1 MKLWFSRER
10 GNASK
15 ESPHKDSVQKALD
28 DLLSFATET
37 DNSSVLRQAREL
49 YFGKIGQV
57 FEDDPDFDQRMST
70 FLEWYIFDYKSGGA
84 ETSTLFE
91 KFVDSRR
98 GSLSSE
104 KMIFLMAIGK
114 HTHSVFLVQYSK
126 QGRIK
131 LKDLV
136 TGTAY
141 WLASEDN
148 LEKGDVIEKR
158 IICIDNSCCLFNTY
172 SLHPKQ
178 AYKPIFSEMK
188 KMKKS
193 GVKPDFFVTLQAM
206 QVKWRRSRN
215 IKVRDIYNF

>member
-1 MKLWFSRER
+1 MNLWFSRER

-15 ESPHKDSVQKALD
+15 ESPHKDSVQKTLD
-28 DLLSFATET
+28 DLLSFATEM
-37 DNSSVLRQAREL
+37 DNSSGLRQGREF

-57 FEDDPDFDQRMST
+57 FEDEPDFDQRMST
-70 FLEWYIFDYKSGGA
+70 FLEWYIFDHKSGGA

-104 KMIFLMAIGK
+104 EMVFLMAIGK
-114 HTHSVFLVQYSK
+114 HVHSVFLVKQCN
-126 QGRIK
+126 QGRLK

-141 WLASEDN
+141 WVKTDDN
-148 LEKGDVIEKR
+148 LENGDVIEKR

-178 AYKPIFSEMK
+178 AYKPLYAALK

-193 GVKPDFFVTLQAM
+193 GVKPDFFITLQAM
-206 QVKWRRSRN
+206 QLKWRRSRN
-215 IKVRDIYNF
+215 IKVQDIYSF

>member
-1 MKLWFSRER
+1 MNLWFSRER

-15 ESPHKDSVQKALD
+15 ESPHKDSVHKVLD
-28 DLLSFATET
+28 DILSFATET

-57 FEDDPDFDQRMST
+57 FEDDLDFDQRMST

-104 KMIFLMAIGK
+104 EMVFLMAIGK
-114 HTHSVFLVQYSK
+114 HTHSIFLVKHSK

-178 AYKPIFSEMK
+178 AYKPIFAELK
-188 KMKKS
+188 KMKKG
-193 GVKPDFFVTLQAM
+193 GVKPDFFITLQAM

-215 IKVRDIYNF
+215 IKVRDIYSF